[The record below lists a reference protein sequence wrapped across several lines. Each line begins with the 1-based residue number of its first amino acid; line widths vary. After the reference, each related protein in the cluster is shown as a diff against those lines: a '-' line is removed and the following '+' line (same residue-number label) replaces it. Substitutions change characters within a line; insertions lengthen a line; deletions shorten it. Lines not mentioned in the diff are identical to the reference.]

1 MTKLVVVA
9 ATVFALL
16 TPAVASAHTKNP
28 MFQAKGTSGT
38 NPLNV
43 E

>member
-1 MTKLVVVA
+1 MTKLVVVIA
-9 ATVFALL
+9 AVFALA

-28 MFQAKGTSGT
+28 MYQAKGTSGT

-43 E
+43 D